1 MPRGYVESVMGSFS
15 FPDLGIPKFLAI
27 MLLFIPLSI
36 VAEFMH
42 WSPVSIFILSALAII
57 PLAGVMGAA
66 TEELAIHSGPTVG
79 GLLNATF
86 GNMAEIIIALFA
98 IKAGLFDVV
107 KATLTGSIIGNILL
121 VLGLSMFMG
130 GIKFK
135 KLEFNRHV
143 AGMNSLMLVLACV
156 GLILPAMVV
165 NQVSEPVINNISLIV
180 AGLLILVYLAG
191 LLFSFVTHSHLF
203 NPAGHEEHEGAEWSL
218 KRSIVILLISSAF
231 VALASEFLVGSVE
244 EAAHALGL
252 TDLFVGVIVLA
263 IIGNAAEHS
272 SAIMMAMK
280 NKMDLSFS
288 IAVNSSTQI
297 ALFAAPALVFVSYLL
312 GNPMDLVFSQLEILA
327 ITLSVIVVYMA
338 SLDGRCNWFEGLQ
351 LLMVYAILGVIFFFI
366 PG

>member
-1 MPRGYVESVMGSFS
+1 MISKYL
-15 FPDLGIPKFLAI
+15 PDLGIPKFLAV

-36 VAEFMH
+36 AAEVFH

-57 PLAGVMGAA
+57 PLAGIMGAA

-86 GNMAEIIIALFA
+86 GNMAEIIIAIFA

-107 KATLTGSIIGNILL
+107 KASLTGSIIGNILL
-121 VLGLSMFMG
+121 VLGLSMFLG
-130 GIKFK
+130 GIKYK
-135 KLEFNRHV
+135 KLEFNRQA

-156 GLILPAMVV
+156 GLIMPAIVK
-165 NQVSEPVINNISLIV
+165 NQVSEPVLNNISLIV

-191 LLFSFVTHSHLF
+191 LVFSFVTHSHLF
-203 NPAGHEEHEGAEWSL
+203 NPEGDVDHGNAKWSL
-218 KRSIVILLISSAF
+218 KRSIIMLVISSAF

-280 NKMDLSFS
+280 NKMDLSFG

-297 ALFAAPALVFVSYLL
+297 ALFAAPALVFFSYFI
-312 GNPMDLVFSQLEILA
+312 GKPMNLVFTQLEILA
-327 ITLSVIVVYMA
+327 VILSVVVVYMA

-351 LLMVYAILGVIFFFI
+351 LLMVYAILGVVFFFV